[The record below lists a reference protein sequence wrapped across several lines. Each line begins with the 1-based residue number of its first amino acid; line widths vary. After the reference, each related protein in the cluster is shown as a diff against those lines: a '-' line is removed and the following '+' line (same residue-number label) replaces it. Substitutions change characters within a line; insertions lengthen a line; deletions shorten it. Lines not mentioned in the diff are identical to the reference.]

1 MLVVVSGSHGSGKS
15 TLISDFALSHP
26 DWEVLPDP
34 YEFIDLDAGEPS
46 VPLFIEQLRIAAAR
60 MREPS
65 TGHLLAERGP
75 LDFLA
80 YLHAMETLG
89 RSTLPRE
96 LTEWV
101 YDLTRLVMTTVD
113 LLLLLPLNRVDA
125 ISIGDDEDRELR
137 DAMNMSLLELA
148 DDRHLTGC
156 AHVAEIVGDR
166 DQRLAS
172 LRSAIQR
179 LPRESGD
186 Q

>member
-1 MLVVVSGSHGSGKS
+1 MRVIVSGSHGSGKS

-34 YEFIDLDAGEPS
+34 YEFVDLDAGEPS

-65 TGHLLAERGP
+65 VGHLIAERGP

-96 LTEWV
+96 LTEWG
-101 YDLTRLVMTTVD
+101 YDLTRLVMTEVD
-113 LLLLLPLNRVDA
+113 LLVVLPLNRVDA
-125 ISIGDDEDRELR
+125 LSIGDDEDRELR
-137 DAMNMSLLELA
+137 DAMNMALLELA
-148 DDRHLTGC
+148 DDRHLTGR
-156 AHVAEIVGDR
+156 AAVTEIVGSR
-166 DQRLAS
+166 DERLAS
-172 LRSAIQR
+172 LRLAIRQAR
-179 LPRESGD
+179 
-186 Q
+186 